1 MKFKALAFAFCAMNL
16 AAQDLSEL
24 YAKASEYEARG
35 DYKNAMIYYKKIAA
49 ASLAESGEKSR
60 RNSAKNSTSSAEN
73 RAAYDDTAVL
83 SSAPP
88 RNSFAQNSA
97 APKPVE
103 PNSTSSNF
111 ADTGSA
117 ASGSASNL
125 ASSNSAS
132 LSQNSTMSSSA
143 MQDERN
149 FLAQNS
155 APQGEQ
161 NGRNFGFLGL
171 KYYEP
176 IYMLFTHDFSK
187 KPDRKADELHF
198 EFSFERPITY
208 DALGLGEKIS
218 FAYAQNSWWQITQDS
233 APFRESNYR
242 PELYVSAPV
251 PFADELKIGAM
262 HESNGKGGEES
273 RSWNRLYVQSTW
285 SAGGFSIT
293 PRAWY
298 AFWLDRTNEDI
309 ADYMGYGDLRASYTF
324 GKQRLS
330 ALWRNNLHFD
340 GSNRGAI
347 ELNYSFPIFN
357 SGFYGYL
364 RYFNGYGESLADYKR
379 SVNKIGIGLSFV
391 EF

>member
-1 MKFKALAFAFCAMNL
+1 MKFKALAFALCAISL

-24 YAKASEYEARG
+24 YAKASEYEAKG

-49 ASLAESGEKSR
+49 ASLTESDEKSR
-60 RNSAKNSTSSAEN
+60 RNSAKNSIVSAQTPASRDDIAILNSAE
-73 RAAYDDTAVL
+73 
-83 SSAPP
+83 SQ
-88 RNSFAQNSA
+88 NSFAQNSA
-97 APKPVE
+97 APKP
-103 PNSTSSNF
+103 TSSNF
-111 ADTGSA
+111 ADANSA
-117 ASGSASNL
+117 ASDSASNL
-125 ASSNSAS
+125 ESSNFAS
-132 LSQNSTMSSSA
+132 LSQNSTVS
-143 MQDERN
+143 
-149 FLAQNS
+149 NS

-262 HESNGKGGEES
+262 HESNGKGDEES
-273 RSWNRLYVQSTW
+273 RSWNRLYAQSTW
-285 SAGGFSIT
+285 SADGFSIT

>member
-1 MKFKALAFAFCAMNL
+1 MKFKALMFAFCAMSL

-24 YAKASEYEARG
+24 YAKASEYEAKG

-73 RAAYDDTAVL
+73 RASHDDTAVL
-83 SSAPP
+83 NSAESQ
-88 RNSFAQNSA
+88 NSFAQNSVMA
-97 APKPVE
+97 ESSA
-103 PNSTSSNF
+103 PNSISSNF
-111 ADTGSA
+111 ADANPA

-132 LSQNSTMSSSA
+132 LSQNSA
-143 MQDERN
+143 
-149 FLAQNS
+149 

-161 NGRNFGFLGL
+161 NGQNFGFLGL

-208 DALGLGEKIS
+208 DALGFGEKIS

-273 RSWNRLYVQSTW
+273 RSWNRLYAQSTW
-285 SAGGFSIT
+285 SADGFSIT
-293 PRAWY
+293 PRA
-298 AFWLDRTNEDI
+298 
-309 ADYMGYGDLRASYTF
+309 
-324 GKQRLS
+324 
-330 ALWRNNLHFD
+330 
-340 GSNRGAI
+340 
-347 ELNYSFPIFN
+347 
-357 SGFYGYL
+357 
-364 RYFNGYGESLADYKR
+364 
-379 SVNKIGIGLSFV
+379 
-391 EF
+391 

>member
-1 MKFKALAFAFCAMNL
+1 MKFKALAFALCAMSL
-16 AAQDLSEL
+16 AAQDLSDL
-24 YAKASEYEARG
+24 YAKASEYEAKG

-49 ASLAESGEKSR
+49 ASLAERSEKSH
-60 RNSAKNSTSSAEN
+60 RNSAKNSTSSVQT
-73 RAAYDDTAVL
+73 RASHDDTAVL

-88 RNSFAQNSA
+88 QNSA
-97 APKPVE
+97 APKPVA

-111 ADTGSA
+111 ADAGSA
-117 ASGSASNL
+117 ASDSASNL

-132 LSQNSTMSSSA
+132 LSQNSTA
-143 MQDERN
+143 LD
-149 FLAQNS
+149 S

-161 NGRNFGFLGL
+161 NDRNFGFLGL

-187 KPDRKADELHF
+187 KSDRKADELHF

-208 DALGLGEKIS
+208 DALGFGEKIS

-251 PFADELKIGAM
+251 PFADELKVGAM

-273 RSWNRLYVQSTW
+273 RSWNRLYAQSTW
-285 SAGGFSIT
+285 SADGFSIT

>member
-1 MKFKALAFAFCAMNL
+1 MKFKALALALCAMSL
-16 AAQDLSEL
+16 AAQDLTEL
-24 YAKASEYEARG
+24 YAKAGEYETKG

-49 ASLAESGEKSR
+49 ASLADKGDKPR
-60 RNSAKNSTSSAEN
+60 RKVAENSTSSAEN
-73 RAAYDDTAVL
+73 RASHDDAAVL
-83 SSAPP
+83 RSATPQ
-88 RNSFAQNSA
+88 NSLAQNSA
-97 APKPVE
+97 MARSSA
-103 PNSTSSNF
+103 PNSAASNF
-111 ADTGSA
+111 SDAGSA
-117 ASGSASNL
+117 ASGFASNL
-125 ASSNSAS
+125 ASNSAS
-132 LSQNSTMSSSA
+132 LSQNSAAPDST
-143 MQDERN
+143 
-149 FLAQNS
+149 
-155 APQGEQ
+155 PQGEQ

-208 DALGLGEKIS
+208 DALGLEEKIS

-273 RSWNRLYVQSTW
+273 RSWNRLYAQSTW
-285 SAGGFSIT
+285 SADGFSIT

-364 RYFNGYGESLADYKR
+364 RYFGGYGESLADYKR

>member
-1 MKFKALAFAFCAMNL
+1 MKFKVLAFTFCAMSL
-16 AAQDLSEL
+16 TAQDLSEL
-24 YAKASEYEARG
+24 YAKASEYEAKG
-35 DYKNAMIYYKKIAA
+35 DYKNAMIYYKKIAE

-60 RNSAKNSTSSAEN
+60 RKTAENSISFAEN
-73 RAAYDDTAVL
+73 RASYDDTAVL

-88 RNSFAQNSA
+88 RNSVAQNSA
-97 APKPVE
+97 MAE
-103 PNSTSSNF
+103 SSALNSTASNF
-111 ADTGSA
+111 ADAGSA

-125 ASSNSAS
+125 ESSNSAS
-132 LSQNSTMSSSA
+132 LSQNSTAS
-143 MQDERN
+143 
-149 FLAQNS
+149 NS
-155 APQGEQ
+155 APEGKQ

-198 EFSFERPITY
+198 EFSFERPIAY
-208 DALGLGEKIS
+208 DALGLGEKFS

-273 RSWNRLYVQSTW
+273 RSWNRLYAQSTW

-309 ADYMGYGDLRASYTF
+309 ADYLGYGDLRASYTF
-324 GKQRLS
+324 GKQRFS

-379 SVNKIGIGLSFV
+379 SVNKIDIGLSFV

>member
-1 MKFKALAFAFCAMNL
+1 MKFKALAFALCAISL

-24 YAKASEYEARG
+24 YAKASEYEAKG

-49 ASLAESGEKSR
+49 ASLADKGDKPR
-60 RNSAKNSTSSAEN
+60 RKVAETSTSSAEN
-73 RAAYDDTAVL
+73 RAAHDDTTVL
-83 SSAPP
+83 RPAELQ
-88 RNSFAQNSA
+88 NSVAQNSA
-97 APKPVE
+97 APKPAA
-103 PNSTSSNF
+103 PNSAVSNF
-111 ADTGSA
+111 ADAGLA

-125 ASSNSAS
+125 ASNSAS
-132 LSQNSTMSSSA
+132 LSQNSA
-143 MQDERN
+143 APN
-149 FLAQNS
+149 A

-208 DALGLGEKIS
+208 DALGLGEKFS

-262 HESNGKGGEES
+262 HESNGKGGAES
-273 RSWNRLYVQSTW
+273 RSWNKAYVQSTW

-379 SVNKIGIGLSFV
+379 SVNKIGAGLSFV

>member
-1 MKFKALAFAFCAMNL
+1 
-16 AAQDLSEL
+16 
-24 YAKASEYEARG
+24 
-35 DYKNAMIYYKKIAA
+35 
-49 ASLAESGEKSR
+49 
-60 RNSAKNSTSSAEN
+60 
-73 RAAYDDTAVL
+73 
-83 SSAPP
+83 
-88 RNSFAQNSA
+88 
-97 APKPVE
+97 
-103 PNSTSSNF
+103 
-111 ADTGSA
+111 
-117 ASGSASNL
+117 
-125 ASSNSAS
+125 
-132 LSQNSTMSSSA
+132 
-143 MQDERN
+143 
-149 FLAQNS
+149 
-155 APQGEQ
+155 
-161 NGRNFGFLGL
+161 
-171 KYYEP
+171 
-176 IYMLFTHDFSK
+176 MLFTHDFSK

-208 DALGLGEKIS
+208 DALGFGEKIS

>member
-1 MKFKALAFAFCAMNL
+1 MKFKALALALCAMSL

-24 YAKASEYEARG
+24 YAKASEYEAKG

-49 ASLAESGEKSR
+49 VSLAERGEKSR
-60 RNSAKNSTSSAEN
+60 RKVAENSTSSAEN
-73 RAAYDDTAVL
+73 RASHDDIAVL
-83 SSAPP
+83 NSAESQ
-88 RNSFAQNSA
+88 NSFAQNSA
-97 APKPVE
+97 APKPVV

-111 ADTGSA
+111 ADADSA

-132 LSQNSTMSSSA
+132 LSQNSTA
-143 MQDERN
+143 LD
-149 FLAQNS
+149 S

-273 RSWNRLYVQSTW
+273 HSWNRLYAQSTW
-285 SAGGFSIT
+285 SADGFSIT
-293 PRAWY
+293 PRVWY

>member
-1 MKFKALAFAFCAMNL
+1 MKFKALAFALCAISL

-24 YAKASEYEARG
+24 YAKASEYEAKG

-60 RNSAKNSTSSAEN
+60 QNSAKNSIVSAQT
-73 RAAYDDTAVL
+73 RASHDDTAVL
-83 SSAPP
+83 NSAESQ
-88 RNSFAQNSA
+88 NSVAQNSA
-97 APKPVE
+97 TSKPVE
-103 PNSTSSNF
+103 PHSTSSNF
-111 ADTGSA
+111 ADANLA
-117 ASGSASNL
+117 ASDSASNL
-125 ASSNSAS
+125 ESSNSAS
-132 LSQNSTMSSSA
+132 LSQNSTA
-143 MQDERN
+143 LD
-149 FLAQNS
+149 S

-198 EFSFERPITY
+198 EFSFERPIAY

-242 PELYVSAPV
+242 PELYVGTPV

-273 RSWNRLYVQSTW
+273 RSWNRLYAQSTW
-285 SAGGFSIT
+285 SADGFSIT

-309 ADYMGYGDLRASYTF
+309 ADYLGYGDLRASYTF

>member
-1 MKFKALAFAFCAMNL
+1 MKFKALAFALCAISL

-24 YAKASEYEARG
+24 YAKASEYEAKG

-73 RAAYDDTAVL
+73 RASHDDTAVL
-83 SSAPP
+83 RPTEP
-88 RNSFAQNSA
+88 QNSLVQNSA
-97 APKPVE
+97 AAEPVALD
-103 PNSTSSNF
+103 SAASNF
-111 ADTGSA
+111 LDAGSA

-132 LSQNSTMSSSA
+132 LSQNSTAS
-143 MQDERN
+143 
-149 FLAQNS
+149 NS
-155 APQGEQ
+155 APQGKQ

-198 EFSFERPITY
+198 EFSFERPIAY
-208 DALGLGEKIS
+208 DVLGLGEKIS

-273 RSWNRLYVQSTW
+273 RSWNRLYAQSTW
-285 SAGGFSIT
+285 SADGFSIT

>member
-1 MKFKALAFAFCAMNL
+1 MKFKALAFALCAMSL
-16 AAQDLSEL
+16 AAQDLSDL
-24 YAKASEYEARG
+24 YAKAGEYEAAG

-49 ASLAESGEKSR
+49 ASLADKGDKPR
-60 RNSAKNSTSSAEN
+60 RKVAENSTSSAEN
-73 RAAYDDTAVL
+73 RASHDDVAVL
-83 SSAPP
+83 RSAAAQ
-88 RNSFAQNSA
+88 NSLAQNSA
-97 APKPVE
+97 MARSGA
-103 PNSTSSNF
+103 PNSAASNF
-111 ADTGSA
+111 ADAGSA
-117 ASGSASNL
+117 ASDSASNL
-125 ASSNSAS
+125 ESSNSAS
-132 LSQNSTMSSSA
+132 LSQNSA
-143 MQDERN
+143 ALD
-149 FLAQNS
+149 S

-198 EFSFERPITY
+198 EFSFERPIAY
-208 DALGLGEKIS
+208 DVLGFGEKIS

-251 PFADELKIGAM
+251 PFADELKIGAL
-262 HESNGKGGEES
+262 HESNGKGGAES
-273 RSWNRLYVQSTW
+273 RSWNKVYVQSTW

>member
-1 MKFKALAFAFCAMNL
+1 MKFKALAFALCAMSL

-24 YAKASEYEARG
+24 YAKASEYETKG

-49 ASLAESGEKSR
+49 VSLAESGEKSR
-60 RNSAKNSTSSAEN
+60 RKVAENSTSSAEN
-73 RAAYDDTAVL
+73 RAAHDDSAVL
-83 SSAPP
+83 HSAKP
-88 RNSFAQNSA
+88 QNS
-97 APKPVE
+97 
-103 PNSTSSNF
+103 
-111 ADTGSA
+111 
-117 ASGSASNL
+117 L

-132 LSQNSTMSSSA
+132 LSQNSTTSSSA
-143 MQDERN
+143 IQDERN

-198 EFSFERPITY
+198 EFSFERPIAY

-251 PFADELKIGAM
+251 PFADELKIGAL
-262 HESNGKGGEES
+262 HESNGKGGAES
-273 RSWNRLYVQSTW
+273 RSWNKAYVQSTW

-364 RYFNGYGESLADYKR
+364 RYFGGYGESLADYKR

>member
-1 MKFKALAFAFCAMNL
+1 MKFKALAFALCAMSL

-24 YAKASEYEARG
+24 YAKASEYEAKG

-49 ASLAESGEKSR
+49 ASLAKRGEKSR
-60 RNSAKNSTSSAEN
+60 QNSAKNSIVSAQT
-73 RAAYDDTAVL
+73 RASHDDTAVL
-83 SSAPP
+83 NSAESQ
-88 RNSFAQNSA
+88 NSVAQNSA
-97 APKPVE
+97 TPKPVE
-103 PNSTSSNF
+103 PHSTSSNF
-111 ADTGSA
+111 ADAGSA

-125 ASSNSAS
+125 ASNSDS
-132 LSQNSTMSSSA
+132 LSQNSAAS
-143 MQDERN
+143 
-149 FLAQNS
+149 
-155 APQGEQ
+155 QGEQ

-218 FAYAQNSWWQITQDS
+218 FAYAQNSWWQIAQDS

-273 RSWNRLYVQSTW
+273 RSWNRLYAQSTW
-285 SAGGFSIT
+285 SASGFSIT

>member
-1 MKFKALAFAFCAMNL
+1 MKFKALAFAFCAMSL

-24 YAKASEYEARG
+24 YAKASEYEVNG

-60 RNSAKNSTSSAEN
+60 RKTAENSTSSAEN
-73 RAAYDDTAVL
+73 RASHDDTAVL
-83 SSAPP
+83 NSAESQ
-88 RNSFAQNSA
+88 NSFAQNSA
-97 APKPVE
+97 APKPAA

-111 ADTGSA
+111 ADVNSA
-117 ASGSASNL
+117 ASNL
-125 ASSNSAS
+125 ESSNSAS
-132 LSQNSTMSSSA
+132 LSQNSTVS
-143 MQDERN
+143 
-149 FLAQNS
+149 NS

-198 EFSFERPITY
+198 EFSFERPIAY

-251 PFADELKIGAM
+251 PFADELKIGAL
-262 HESNGKGGEES
+262 HESNGKGGAES
-273 RSWNRLYVQSTW
+273 RSWNKAYVQSTW

-309 ADYMGYGDLRASYTF
+309 ADYMGYGDLHASYTF

-330 ALWRNNLHFD
+330 ALWQNNLHFD

-364 RYFNGYGESLADYKR
+364 RYFNGYGESLADYKH
-379 SVNKIGIGLSFV
+379 SINKIGIGLSFV

>member
-1 MKFKALAFAFCAMNL
+1 MKFKALAFALCAMSL

-24 YAKASEYEARG
+24 YAKASEYEAKN

-49 ASLAESGEKSR
+49 ASLAERGEKSR
-60 RNSAKNSTSSAEN
+60 RKTAENSTSSAEN
-73 RAAYDDTAVL
+73 RALHDDTAVL
-83 SSAPP
+83 RSAMPQ
-88 RNSFAQNSA
+88 NSLAQNSA
-97 APKPVE
+97 APKPAA
-103 PNSTSSNF
+103 PNYTSSNF

-125 ASSNSAS
+125 ESSNSAS
-132 LSQNSTMSSSA
+132 LSQNSAALDST
-143 MQDERN
+143 
-149 FLAQNS
+149 
-155 APQGEQ
+155 PQGEQ

-198 EFSFERPITY
+198 EFSFERPIAY
-208 DALGLGEKIS
+208 DALGFGEKIS

-251 PFADELKIGAM
+251 PFADELKIGVM

-273 RSWNRLYVQSTW
+273 RSWNRLYAQSTW
-285 SAGGFSIT
+285 SADGFSIT

>member
-1 MKFKALAFAFCAMNL
+1 MKFKALALALCAMSL
-16 AAQDLSEL
+16 AAQDLIEL
-24 YAKASEYEARG
+24 YAKASEYEAKG

-49 ASLAESGEKSR
+49 ASLADKGDKPR
-60 RNSAKNSTSSAEN
+60 RKIAENPTSSAEN
-73 RAAYDDTAVL
+73 RASHDDVVVL
-83 SSAPP
+83 SSAVPQ
-88 RNSFAQNSA
+88 NSLAQNSA
-97 APKPVE
+97 MAE
-103 PNSTSSNF
+103 SSALNSTASNF
-111 ADTGSA
+111 ADAGSA

-125 ASSNSAS
+125 ESSNSAS
-132 LSQNSTMSSSA
+132 LSQNSA
-143 MQDERN
+143 APD
-149 FLAQNS
+149 S

-187 KPDRKADELHF
+187 KSDRKADELHF
-198 EFSFERPITY
+198 EFSFERPIAY
-208 DALGLGEKIS
+208 DELGLGEKIS

-251 PFADELKIGAM
+251 PFADELKLGAM

-273 RSWNRLYVQSTW
+273 RSWNRLYAQSTW
-285 SAGGFSIT
+285 SADGFSIT

>member
-1 MKFKALAFAFCAMNL
+1 MKFKALALALCAMSL
-16 AAQDLSEL
+16 AAQDLTEL
-24 YAKASEYEARG
+24 YTKAGEYEAKG

-49 ASLAESGEKSR
+49 ASLADKGDKSR
-60 RNSAKNSTSSAEN
+60 RRVAENSTSSAEN
-73 RAAYDDTAVL
+73 RAAHDDTAVL
-83 SSAPP
+83 RPTKP
-88 RNSFAQNSA
+88 QNSFAQNSA
-97 APKPVE
+97 MAKPVA

-111 ADTGSA
+111 ADAGSA

-132 LSQNSTMSSSA
+132 LSQNSTA
-143 MQDERN
+143 LD
-149 FLAQNS
+149 S

-198 EFSFERPITY
+198 EFSFERPIAY
-208 DALGLGEKIS
+208 DVLGLGEKIS

-273 RSWNRLYVQSTW
+273 RSWNRLYAQSTW
-285 SAGGFSIT
+285 SADGFSIT

>member
-1 MKFKALAFAFCAMNL
+1 MKFKALALALCAMSL

-24 YAKASEYEARG
+24 YAKAGEYEAKG

-49 ASLAESGEKSR
+49 ASLAERGEKSR
-60 RNSAKNSTSSAEN
+60 RRVAENSTSSAEN
-73 RAAYDDTAVL
+73 RASHDDTAVL
-83 SSAPP
+83 SSAVPQ
-88 RNSFAQNSA
+88 NSLVQNSA
-97 APKPVE
+97 MARSSA
-103 PNSTSSNF
+103 PNS
-111 ADTGSA
+111 A
-117 ASGSASNL
+117 AL
-125 ASSNSAS
+125 
-132 LSQNSTMSSSA
+132 
-143 MQDERN
+143 
-149 FLAQNS
+149 NS

-273 RSWNRLYVQSTW
+273 RSWNRLYAQSTW
-285 SAGGFSIT
+285 SADGFSIT

>member
-1 MKFKALAFAFCAMNL
+1 MKFKALALALCAMSL

-24 YAKASEYEARG
+24 YAKASKYEAKG

-49 ASLAESGEKSR
+49 ASLADKGDKPR
-60 RNSAKNSTSSAEN
+60 RKVAENSTSSAEN
-73 RAAYDDTAVL
+73 RASHDDTTVL
-83 SSAPP
+83 HSAKPQ
-88 RNSFAQNSA
+88 NSVAQNSA
-97 APKPVE
+97 APKPAA

-111 ADTGSA
+111 AEANSA

-125 ASSNSAS
+125 ASNSAS
-132 LSQNSTMSSSA
+132 LSQNSTA
-143 MQDERN
+143 PD
-149 FLAQNS
+149 S
-155 APQGEQ
+155 APKGEQ

-273 RSWNRLYVQSTW
+273 RSWNRLYAQSTW
-285 SAGGFSIT
+285 SADGFSIT
-293 PRAWY
+293 PRVWY

>member
-1 MKFKALAFAFCAMNL
+1 MKFKALAFAFCAMSL

-24 YAKASEYEARG
+24 YAKASEYEAKG

-49 ASLAESGEKSR
+49 ASLAKSGEKSR

-73 RAAYDDTAVL
+73 RASHDDTAVL
-83 SSAPP
+83 NSAESQ
-88 RNSFAQNSA
+88 NSFAQNSVMA
-97 APKPVE
+97 ESSA
-103 PNSTSSNF
+103 PNSISSNF
-111 ADTGSA
+111 ADANPA

-132 LSQNSTMSSSA
+132 LSQNSA
-143 MQDERN
+143 
-149 FLAQNS
+149 

-161 NGRNFGFLGL
+161 NGQNFRFLGL

-198 EFSFERPITY
+198 EFSFERPIAY

-273 RSWNRLYVQSTW
+273 RSWNRLYTQSTW
-285 SAGGFSIT
+285 SADGFSIT

>member
-1 MKFKALAFAFCAMNL
+1 MKFKALAFALCAMSL

-24 YAKASEYEARG
+24 YAKASEYETKG

-60 RNSAKNSTSSAEN
+60 RNSAKNSIVSAQTP
-73 RAAYDDTAVL
+73 ASHDDTAVL
-83 SSAPP
+83 NSAESQ
-88 RNSFAQNSA
+88 NSVAQNSA
-97 APKPVE
+97 APKPVA
-103 PNSTSSNF
+103 PNSISSNF
-111 ADTGSA
+111 ADANSA

-125 ASSNSAS
+125 ESSNFAS
-132 LSQNSTMSSSA
+132 LSQNSTVS
-143 MQDERN
+143 
-149 FLAQNS
+149 NS

-187 KPDRKADELHF
+187 KSDRKADELHF

-208 DALGLGEKIS
+208 DALGLGEKFS

-251 PFADELKIGAM
+251 PFADELKIGAL
-262 HESNGKGGEES
+262 HESNGKGGAES
-273 RSWNRLYVQSTW
+273 RSWNKAYVQSTW

-364 RYFNGYGESLADYKR
+364 RYFGGYGESLADYKR

>member
-1 MKFKALAFAFCAMNL
+1 MKFKALALALCAMSL
-16 AAQDLSEL
+16 AAQDLTEL
-24 YAKASEYEARG
+24 YAKAGEYEARG

-60 RNSAKNSTSSAEN
+60 RNSTETNSIAPAEN
-73 RAAYDDTAVL
+73 RASHDDTAVL
-83 SSAPP
+83 NSAVPQ
-88 RNSFAQNSA
+88 NSLAQNSA
-97 APKPVE
+97 MAE
-103 PNSTSSNF
+103 SSALNSAASNF
-111 ADTGSA
+111 ADAGSA
-117 ASGSASNL
+117 ESGSASNL
-125 ASSNSAS
+125 TSNSAS
-132 LSQNSTMSSSA
+132 LSQNSTALDST
-143 MQDERN
+143 
-149 FLAQNS
+149 
-155 APQGEQ
+155 PQGDQ

-198 EFSFERPITY
+198 EFSFERPIAY

-251 PFADELKIGAM
+251 PFADELKLGAM

-273 RSWNRLYVQSTW
+273 RSWNRLYAQSTW
-285 SAGGFSIT
+285 SADGFSIT
-293 PRAWY
+293 PRVWY

-347 ELNYSFPIFN
+347 EINYSFPIFN

>member
-1 MKFKALAFAFCAMNL
+1 MKFKALAFALCAISL

-24 YAKASEYEARG
+24 YAKASEYEAKG

-49 ASLAESGEKSR
+49 ASLAERSEKSR
-60 RNSAKNSTSSAEN
+60 RKVAETSTSSAEN
-73 RAAYDDTAVL
+73 RAAHDDAAVL
-83 SSAPP
+83 RSATPQ
-88 RNSFAQNSA
+88 NSLAQNSA
-97 APKPVE
+97 MARSSAL
-103 PNSTSSNF
+103 NSAASNF
-111 ADTGSA
+111 VDAGSA
-117 ASGSASNL
+117 ESGSASNL
-125 ASSNSAS
+125 ASNSES
-132 LSQNSTMSSSA
+132 ISQNSTA
-143 MQDERN
+143 LD
-149 FLAQNS
+149 S
-155 APQGEQ
+155 APQDEQ

-208 DALGLGEKIS
+208 DALGFGEKIS

-273 RSWNRLYVQSTW
+273 RSWNRLCAQSTW
-285 SAGGFSIT
+285 SADGFSIT

>member
-1 MKFKALAFAFCAMNL
+1 MKFKALMFAFCAISL

-24 YAKASEYEARG
+24 YAKASEYEAKG
-35 DYKNAMIYYKKIAA
+35 DYKNAMIYYKKIAE
-49 ASLAESGEKSR
+49 ASLTERSEKSR

-73 RAAYDDTAVL
+73 RASHDDTAVL

-88 RNSFAQNSA
+88 QNSVAKNSA
-97 APKPVE
+97 APKPAA

-111 ADTGSA
+111 TDANSA
-117 ASGSASNL
+117 ASDSASNL
-125 ASSNSAS
+125 KSSNSAS
-132 LSQNSTMSSSA
+132 LSQNSTAS
-143 MQDERN
+143 
-149 FLAQNS
+149 NS

-262 HESNGKGGEES
+262 HESNGKGGAES
-273 RSWNRLYVQSTW
+273 RSWNKAYVQSTW

-330 ALWRNNLHFD
+330 ALWRNNLRFD

>member
-1 MKFKALAFAFCAMNL
+1 MKFKALALALCAMSL
-16 AAQDLSEL
+16 AAQDLTEL
-24 YAKASEYEARG
+24 YTKAGEYEAKG

-49 ASLAESGEKSR
+49 ASLADKGDNPR
-60 RNSAKNSTSSAEN
+60 RKVAENSTSSAEN
-73 RAAYDDTAVL
+73 RASHDDIAVL
-83 SSAPP
+83 NSAESQ
-88 RNSFAQNSA
+88 NSVAQNSA
-97 APKPVE
+97 APKPVA
-103 PNSTSSNF
+103 PNSAASNF
-111 ADTGSA
+111 ADANSA

-132 LSQNSTMSSSA
+132 LSQNSA
-143 MQDERN
+143 ALD
-149 FLAQNS
+149 S

-187 KPDRKADELHF
+187 KSDRKADELHF
-198 EFSFERPITY
+198 EFSFERPIAY

-251 PFADELKIGAM
+251 PFADELKIGAL
-262 HESNGKGGEES
+262 HESNGKGGAES
-273 RSWNRLYVQSTW
+273 RSWNKAYVQSTW

-309 ADYMGYGDLRASYTF
+309 ADYMGYGDLRALYTF

>member
-1 MKFKALAFAFCAMNL
+1 MKFKALALALCAMSL

-24 YAKASEYEARG
+24 YAKAGEYEAKG

-49 ASLAESGEKSR
+49 ASLADKGDKPR
-60 RNSAKNSTSSAEN
+60 RKVAENSTSSAEN
-73 RAAYDDTAVL
+73 RASQDDAAVL
-83 SSAPP
+83 NSAVPQ
-88 RNSFAQNSA
+88 NSLAQNSA
-97 APKPVE
+97 MAE
-103 PNSTSSNF
+103 SSALNSAASNF
-111 ADTGSA
+111 ADAGSA

-125 ASSNSAS
+125 ASNSAS
-132 LSQNSTMSSSA
+132 LSQNSA
-143 MQDERN
+143 APD
-149 FLAQNS
+149 S

-208 DALGLGEKIS
+208 DALGFGEKFS

-273 RSWNRLYVQSTW
+273 RSWNRLYAQSTW

-330 ALWRNNLHFD
+330 AMWRNNLHFD

>member
-1 MKFKALAFAFCAMNL
+1 MKFKALALALCALSL
-16 AAQDLSEL
+16 AAQDLTEL
-24 YAKASEYEARG
+24 YAKAGEYEAKG

-49 ASLAESGEKSR
+49 ASLAERGEKSR
-60 RNSAKNSTSSAEN
+60 RNSTETNSIASAEN
-73 RAAYDDTAVL
+73 HAPHDDTTVL
-83 SSAPP
+83 HSAKPQ
-88 RNSFAQNSA
+88 NSLAQNSA
-97 APKPVE
+97 MAE
-103 PNSTSSNF
+103 SSALNSTASNF
-111 ADTGSA
+111 ADAGSA
-117 ASGSASNL
+117 ASSSASNL
-125 ASSNSAS
+125 ALSNSAS
-132 LSQNSTMSSSA
+132 LSQNSA
-143 MQDERN
+143 APD
-149 FLAQNS
+149 S

-187 KPDRKADELHF
+187 KSDRKADELHF

-208 DALGLGEKIS
+208 DALGFGEKIS

-273 RSWNRLYVQSTW
+273 RSWNRLYAQSTW
-285 SAGGFSIT
+285 SADGFSIT

>member
-1 MKFKALAFAFCAMNL
+1 MKFKALAFAFCAMSL
-16 AAQDLSEL
+16 AAQDLSDL
-24 YAKASEYEARG
+24 YAKASEYEAKG

-49 ASLAESGEKSR
+49 ASLADKGDKPR
-60 RNSAKNSTSSAEN
+60 RKVAEDSTSSAEN
-73 RAAYDDTAVL
+73 RASHNDTAVL
-83 SSAPP
+83 SFAPP
-88 RNSFAQNSA
+88 QNSFAQNSA
-97 APKPVE
+97 APKPIE

-111 ADTGSA
+111 ADTNSA
-117 ASGSASNL
+117 TSGSASNL
-125 ASSNSAS
+125 ASNSAS
-132 LSQNSTMSSSA
+132 LPQNSTAS
-143 MQDERN
+143 
-149 FLAQNS
+149 NS

-208 DALGLGEKIS
+208 DALGFGEKIS

-273 RSWNRLYVQSTW
+273 RSWNRLYAQSTW
-285 SAGGFSIT
+285 SADGFSIT

>member
-1 MKFKALAFAFCAMNL
+1 MKFKALALALCAMSL

-24 YAKASEYEARG
+24 YAKAGEYEAKG

-49 ASLAESGEKSR
+49 ASLADKGNKPR
-60 RNSAKNSTSSAEN
+60 RKVAENSTSSAEN
-73 RAAYDDTAVL
+73 HAPHDDAAVL
-83 SSAPP
+83 NSAVPQ
-88 RNSFAQNSA
+88 NSLAQNSA
-97 APKPVE
+97 PAKPVALD
-103 PNSTSSNF
+103 SAASNF
-111 ADTGSA
+111 ADAGSA
-117 ASGSASNL
+117 TSSSTSNL
-125 ASSNSAS
+125 TSSNSAS
-132 LSQNSTMSSSA
+132 LSQNSAT
-143 MQDERN
+143 
-149 FLAQNS
+149 
-155 APQGEQ
+155 PQGEQ

-273 RSWNRLYVQSTW
+273 RSWNRLYAQSTW
-285 SAGGFSIT
+285 SADGFSIT

>member
-1 MKFKALAFAFCAMNL
+1 
-16 AAQDLSEL
+16 
-24 YAKASEYEARG
+24 
-35 DYKNAMIYYKKIAA
+35 
-49 ASLAESGEKSR
+49 
-60 RNSAKNSTSSAEN
+60 
-73 RAAYDDTAVL
+73 
-83 SSAPP
+83 
-88 RNSFAQNSA
+88 
-97 APKPVE
+97 
-103 PNSTSSNF
+103 
-111 ADTGSA
+111 
-117 ASGSASNL
+117 
-125 ASSNSAS
+125 
-132 LSQNSTMSSSA
+132 
-143 MQDERN
+143 
-149 FLAQNS
+149 
-155 APQGEQ
+155 
-161 NGRNFGFLGL
+161 
-171 KYYEP
+171 
-176 IYMLFTHDFSK
+176 MLFTHDFSK

-208 DALGLGEKIS
+208 DALGLGEKFS
-218 FAYAQNSWWQITQDS
+218 FAYTQNSWWQITQDS

-251 PFADELKIGAM
+251 PFADELKIGAL
-262 HESNGKGGEES
+262 HESNGKGGAES
-273 RSWNRLYVQSTW
+273 RSWNKAYVQSTW
-285 SAGGFSIT
+285 SADGFSIT

-379 SVNKIGIGLSFV
+379 SVNKIGAGLSFV

>member
-1 MKFKALAFAFCAMNL
+1 MKFKALALALCAMSL

-24 YAKASEYEARG
+24 YAKAGEYEAKG

-49 ASLAESGEKSR
+49 ASLTESSEKSR

-73 RAAYDDTAVL
+73 RASHDDVAVL
-83 SSAPP
+83 SSAA
-88 RNSFAQNSA
+88 AQNSLVQNSA
-97 APKPVE
+97 MAKSSA
-103 PNSTSSNF
+103 PNSAVSNF
-111 ADTGSA
+111 ADAGSA
-117 ASGSASNL
+117 ASSSASNL
-125 ASSNSAS
+125 TSNSAS
-132 LSQNSTMSSSA
+132 LSQNSTTSSSA

-155 APQGEQ
+155 APQGER

-208 DALGLGEKIS
+208 DALGFGEKIS

-233 APFRESNYR
+233 APFRESDYR

-251 PFADELKIGAM
+251 PFVDELKIGAM

-273 RSWNRLYVQSTW
+273 RSWNRLYAQSTW
-285 SAGGFSIT
+285 SADGFSIT

-298 AFWLDRTNEDI
+298 AFWLDCTNKDI

-357 SGFYGYL
+357 IEFYGYL

-379 SVNKIGIGLSFV
+379 SVNKIGVGLSFV

>member
-1 MKFKALAFAFCAMNL
+1 MKFKALTFALCAISL

-24 YAKASEYEARG
+24 YAKASEYEAKG

-49 ASLAESGEKSR
+49 ASLAESAEKSR

-73 RAAYDDTAVL
+73 PASHDDTAVL
-83 SSAPP
+83 RPTEP
-88 RNSFAQNSA
+88 QNSFTQNSA
-97 APKPVE
+97 AS
-103 PNSTSSNF
+103 NST
-111 ADTGSA
+111 
-117 ASGSASNL
+117 
-125 ASSNSAS
+125 
-132 LSQNSTMSSSA
+132 
-143 MQDERN
+143 
-149 FLAQNS
+149 
-155 APQGEQ
+155 PQGDQ

-198 EFSFERPITY
+198 EFSFERPIAY

-273 RSWNRLYVQSTW
+273 RSWNRLYAQSTW
-285 SAGGFSIT
+285 SADGFSIT

-364 RYFNGYGESLADYKR
+364 RYFNGCGESLADYKR
-379 SVNKIGIGLSFV
+379 SVNKIGVGLSFV

>member
-1 MKFKALAFAFCAMNL
+1 MKFKALAFALCAMSL

-24 YAKASEYEARG
+24 YAKASEYEAKG

-60 RNSAKNSTSSAEN
+60 QNSAKNSIVSAQT
-73 RAAYDDTAVL
+73 RASHDDTAVL
-83 SSAPP
+83 NSAESQ
-88 RNSFAQNSA
+88 NSVAQNSA
-97 APKPVE
+97 MPKPVE
-103 PNSTSSNF
+103 PHSTSSNF
-111 ADTGSA
+111 ADAGSA

-132 LSQNSTMSSSA
+132 LSQNS
-143 MQDERN
+143 
-149 FLAQNS
+149 LALDS

-273 RSWNRLYVQSTW
+273 RSWNRLYAQSTW
-285 SAGGFSIT
+285 SADGFSIT

>member
-1 MKFKALAFAFCAMNL
+1 MKFKALALALCAMSL

-24 YAKASEYEARG
+24 YAKASEYEAKG

-49 ASLAESGEKSR
+49 ASLAESAEKSR
-60 RNSAKNSTSSAEN
+60 RKVAENSTSSAEN
-73 RAAYDDTAVL
+73 RASHDDIAVL
-83 SSAPP
+83 NSAESQ
-88 RNSFAQNSA
+88 NSFAQNSS
-97 APKPVE
+97 APKP
-103 PNSTSSNF
+103 TSSNF
-111 ADTGSA
+111 TDAGSA

-125 ASSNSAS
+125 ESSNSAS
-132 LSQNSTMSSSA
+132 LSQNSA
-143 MQDERN
+143 ALD
-149 FLAQNS
+149 S

-161 NGRNFGFLGL
+161 NSRNFGFLGL

-273 RSWNRLYVQSTW
+273 RSWNRLYTQSTW
-285 SAGGFSIT
+285 SADGFSIT

-364 RYFNGYGESLADYKR
+364 RYFNGYGESLSDYKR

>member
-1 MKFKALAFAFCAMNL
+1 MKFKALAFALCAMSL

-24 YAKASEYEARG
+24 YAKASEYEAKG

-60 RNSAKNSTSSAEN
+60 RKIAENSTSSAEN
-73 RAAYDDTAVL
+73 RASHDDTAVL
-83 SSAPP
+83 NSAESQ
-88 RNSFAQNSA
+88 NSVAQNSA
-97 APKPVE
+97 MARSSAL
-103 PNSTSSNF
+103 NSAASNF
-111 ADTGSA
+111 ADAGSA
-117 ASGSASNL
+117 ESGSASNL
-125 ASSNSAS
+125 ASNSAS
-132 LSQNSTMSSSA
+132 LSQNSTAS
-143 MQDERN
+143 
-149 FLAQNS
+149 NS

-273 RSWNRLYVQSTW
+273 RSWNRLYAQSTW
-285 SAGGFSIT
+285 SADGFSIT

-364 RYFNGYGESLADYKR
+364 RYFNGYGESLADYRR

>member
-1 MKFKALAFAFCAMNL
+1 MKFKALALALCAMSL
-16 AAQDLSEL
+16 AAQDLTEL
-24 YAKASEYEARG
+24 YAKAGEYETKG

-49 ASLAESGEKSR
+49 ASLADKGDKPR
-60 RNSAKNSTSSAEN
+60 RKVAENSTSSAEN
-73 RAAYDDTAVL
+73 RASHDDAAVL
-83 SSAPP
+83 RSATPQ
-88 RNSFAQNSA
+88 NSLAQNSA
-97 APKPVE
+97 MARSSA
-103 PNSTSSNF
+103 PNSAASNF
-111 ADTGSA
+111 SDAGSA
-117 ASGSASNL
+117 ASGFASNL
-125 ASSNSAS
+125 ASNSAS
-132 LSQNSTMSSSA
+132 LSQNSAAPDST
-143 MQDERN
+143 
-149 FLAQNS
+149 
-155 APQGEQ
+155 PQGEQ
-161 NGRNFGFLGL
+161 NGRNLGFLGL

-208 DALGLGEKIS
+208 DALGLEEKIS

-273 RSWNRLYVQSTW
+273 RSWNRLYAQSTW
-285 SAGGFSIT
+285 SADGFSIT

-364 RYFNGYGESLADYKR
+364 RYFGGYGESLADYKR

>member
-1 MKFKALAFAFCAMNL
+1 MKFKALALALCAMSL

-24 YAKASEYEARG
+24 YAKASEYEAKG

-49 ASLAESGEKSR
+49 VSLAERGEKSR
-60 RNSAKNSTSSAEN
+60 RKVAENSTSSAEN
-73 RAAYDDTAVL
+73 RASHDDIAVL
-83 SSAPP
+83 NSAESQ
-88 RNSFAQNSA
+88 NSVAQNSA
-97 APKPVE
+97 APKPVA
-103 PNSTSSNF
+103 PNSISSNF
-111 ADTGSA
+111 ADANSA

-132 LSQNSTMSSSA
+132 LSQNSTA
-143 MQDERN
+143 LD
-149 FLAQNS
+149 S

-208 DALGLGEKIS
+208 DALGFGEKIS

-273 RSWNRLYVQSTW
+273 RSWNRLYAQSTW
-285 SAGGFSIT
+285 SADGFSIT
-293 PRAWY
+293 PRVWY

>member
-1 MKFKALAFAFCAMNL
+1 MRFKALALALCAMSL
-16 AAQDLSEL
+16 AAQDLTEL
-24 YAKASEYEARG
+24 YAKAGEYEAKG

-49 ASLAESGEKSR
+49 ASLADKGDKPR
-60 RNSAKNSTSSAEN
+60 RKVAENSTSSAEN
-73 RAAYDDTAVL
+73 RASHDDAAVL
-83 SSAPP
+83 NSAVP
-88 RNSFAQNSA
+88 QNSVA
-97 APKPVE
+97 VKPVALD
-103 PNSTSSNF
+103 STASNF
-111 ADTGSA
+111 ADAGSA
-117 ASGSASNL
+117 ASSSASNL
-125 ASSNSAS
+125 ALSNSAS
-132 LSQNSTMSSSA
+132 LSQNSA
-143 MQDERN
+143 APD
-149 FLAQNS
+149 S

-187 KPDRKADELHF
+187 KSDRKADELHF

-208 DALGLGEKIS
+208 DALGFGEKIS

-273 RSWNRLYVQSTW
+273 RSWNRLYAQSTW
-285 SAGGFSIT
+285 SADGFSIT

>member
-1 MKFKALAFAFCAMNL
+1 MKFKALAFAFCAMSL

-24 YAKASEYEARG
+24 YAKASEYEAKG

-60 RNSAKNSTSSAEN
+60 RNSAKNSIVSAEN
-73 RAAYDDTAVL
+73 RAPHDDAAVL
-83 SSAPP
+83 HSAVPQ
-88 RNSFAQNSA
+88 NSLAQNSA
-97 APKPVE
+97 MAE
-103 PNSTSSNF
+103 SSALNSAASNF
-111 ADTGSA
+111 ADAGSA
-117 ASGSASNL
+117 ESGSASNL
-125 ASSNSAS
+125 TSNSAS
-132 LSQNSTMSSSA
+132 LSQNSA
-143 MQDERN
+143 
-149 FLAQNS
+149 

-187 KPDRKADELHF
+187 KSDRKADELHF

-273 RSWNRLYVQSTW
+273 RSWNRLYAQSTW
-285 SAGGFSIT
+285 SADGFSIT

-379 SVNKIGIGLSFV
+379 SVNKIGAGLSFV